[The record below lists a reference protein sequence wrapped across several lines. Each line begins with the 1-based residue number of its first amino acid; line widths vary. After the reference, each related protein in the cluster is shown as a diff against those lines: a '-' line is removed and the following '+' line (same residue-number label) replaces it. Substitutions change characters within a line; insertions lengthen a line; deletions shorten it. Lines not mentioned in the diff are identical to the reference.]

1 MCEYVCVYVSLM
13 LLNFL
18 KGTAEMLFLY
28 LSIIICV
35 KKIQLTL
42 QSLSLKKVLLNTIS
56 LMNDVLLTS

>member
-42 QSLSLKKVLLNTIS
+42 QSLSLKNVLLNTIS

>member
-1 MCEYVCVYVSLM
+1 MCEYVCVYMSLM

-56 LMNDVLLTS
+56 LINDVLLTS